1 MFKKL
6 SLANFIVGLLLGTF
20 LLTFGFAFAQTE
32 TPTPTPSTSSRLQE
46 IQRQITEAE
55 AKIAGLKSQEKTL
68 SSQIAVVDNQIAL
81 TTLRINAVKQ
91 QISDLTLD
99 IDTTTKK
106 ITSLETSI
114 DELTKVLINRI
125 KATYITGSASSFQ
138 ILIASSN
145 VSDFVERANYLRIA
159 QAHDKRLIYDTVQAK
174 NDYSNQK
181 TIFEDKKEQV
191 EALKAELE
199 GYTAQL
205 EQEKKDKNALL
216 QVTRNDEAVYQQRL
230 QTALAEQRAIQGI
243 IAGLGTEV
251 SVKKVNE
258 GDAIAR
264 VLYGKTPCSTW
275 THLHFEVRRDGGLQD
290 PSGYLSNKGVSW
302 DNGPDSPFG
311 FSGPW
316 NWPLNDPIYITQGY
330 GMTFYARQGNYN
342 GGPHTGIDMVSNDTS
357 VKAVKPGQLYSG
369 SIGGCYGGPLLYSK
383 VVHDDGIQ
391 TYYLHAVT
399 LQ

>member
-6 SLANFIVGLLLGTF
+6 GLANFIVGLLLGTF
-20 LLTFGFAFAQTE
+20 LLTFGFAYAQTE

-181 TIFEDKKEQV
+181 TIFEDKKKQV
-191 EALKAELE
+191 
-199 GYTAQL
+199 
-205 EQEKKDKNALL
+205 
-216 QVTRNDEAVYQQRL
+216 
-230 QTALAEQRAIQGI
+230 
-243 IAGLGTEV
+243 
-251 SVKKVNE
+251 
-258 GDAIAR
+258 
-264 VLYGKTPCSTW
+264 
-275 THLHFEVRRDGGLQD
+275 
-290 PSGYLSNKGVSW
+290 
-302 DNGPDSPFG
+302 
-311 FSGPW
+311 
-316 NWPLNDPIYITQGY
+316 
-330 GMTFYARQGNYN
+330 
-342 GGPHTGIDMVSNDTS
+342 
-357 VKAVKPGQLYSG
+357 
-369 SIGGCYGGPLLYSK
+369 
-383 VVHDDGIQ
+383 
-391 TYYLHAVT
+391 
-399 LQ
+399 

>member
-20 LLTFGFAFAQTE
+20 LLTFGFAYAQTE

-46 IQRQITEAE
+46 IQRQITETE

-181 TIFEDKKEQV
+181 EIFEDKKKEVQIL
-191 EALKAELE
+191 EAELE
-199 GYTAQL
+199 AYTAQL
-205 EQEKKDKNALL
+205 DQEKRGKQELL
-216 QVTRNDEAVYQQRL
+216 AATQNDEKKFQELLNRL
-230 QTALAEQRAIQGI
+230 RADAASISRAIGNI
-243 IAGLGTEV
+243 GEKLGPVNKGDVIAAVGSSG
-251 SVKKVNE
+251 
-258 GDAIAR
+258 
-264 VLYGKTPCSTW
+264 CSTGP
-275 THLHFEVRRDGGLQD
+275 HLHFEVFTNAKVEGSRIVGARVDPKPYLEDGRYERPVPNYPQ
-290 PSGYLSNKGVSW
+290 NVTTW
-302 DNGPDSPFG
+302 
-311 FSGPW
+311 
-316 NWPLNDPIYITQGY
+316 Y
-330 GMTFYARQGNYN
+330 GEVYFLGT
-342 GGPHTGIDMVSNDTS
+342 HTGIDIANPYGTPIRAIDGGEAYFTS
-357 VKAVKPGQLYSG
+357 APCSYNIPGG
-369 SIGGCYGGPLLYSK
+369 SSLWK
-383 VVHDDGIQ
+383 GIIVDHKNG
-391 TYYLHAVT
+391 TVT
-399 LQ
+399 LYWHIP

>member
-32 TPTPTPSTSSRLQE
+32 TPTPTPSTSSRLQD

-106 ITSLETSI
+106 ITSLEASI

-205 EQEKKDKNALL
+205 EQEKRDKNALL
-216 QVTRNDEAVYQQRL
+216 AATQNDEKKFQELLNRL
-230 QTALAEQRAIQGI
+230 RADAASISRAIGNISQK
-243 IAGLGTEV
+243 LGP
-251 SVKKVNE
+251 VNK
-258 GDAIAR
+258 GDAIAA
-264 VLYGKTPCSTW
+264 VGSSGCSTGP
-275 THLHFEVRRDGGLQD
+275 HLHF
-290 PSGYLSNKGVSW
+290 
-302 DNGPDSPFG
+302 
-311 FSGPW
+311 
-316 NWPLNDPIYITQGY
+316 
-330 GMTFYARQGNYN
+330 
-342 GGPHTGIDMVSNDTS
+342 
-357 VKAVKPGQLYSG
+357 
-369 SIGGCYGGPLLYSK
+369 
-383 VVHDDGIQ
+383 
-391 TYYLHAVT
+391 
-399 LQ
+399 